1 MVDVGDDVPRRA
13 PGEAPRLRL
22 TAAASRRNA
31 PDRSATAPAG
41 PPPAAFTSGAV
52 PAPVRDAQ
60 VEEPPPGPR
69 RPRRL
74 LAAGGL
80 VGLFVVLVV
89 LAAAALLPRSGERT
103 VAAEVA
109 PPAAAEEPQGSELD
123 PPVTLAPDSEY
134 VETEVLDGDDLVVTH
149 WISTTT
155 PMDRVRLR
163 PPSSPVLSGVVV
175 DAEDLVVA
183 ADGVRLDAGA
193 VVVDVPSDLPSAAT
207 LYVRYR
213 LPDALRRNSSV
224 DDRALATVT
233 SVGVGLEGRS
243 LPRTQVFPGGRV
255 MTLACLAQGA
265 RAVPES
271 CGTYV
276 EGAWQVRSAAGEV
289 PVTVIA
295 QFDLAVDR

>member
-1 MVDVGDDVPRRA
+1 MVI
-13 PGEAPRLRL
+13 
-22 TAAASRRNA
+22 
-31 PDRSATAPAG
+31 
-41 PPPAAFTSGAV
+41 
-52 PAPVRDAQ
+52 
-60 VEEPPPGPR
+60 
-69 RPRRL
+69 
-74 LAAGGL
+74 
-80 VGLFVVLVV
+80 
-89 LAAAALLPRSGERT
+89 AAAALLPRSGERT

-109 PPAAAEEPQGSELD
+109 PPAAAAEPQGSEFD

-163 PPSSPVLSGVVV
+163 PPSSPVLAGVAV

-183 ADGVRLDAGA
+183 ADGVRLDAET

-213 LPDALRRNSSV
+213 LPDALQRNSSV

-255 MTLACLAQGA
+255 MTLACLPQGA

-295 QFDLAVDR
+295 QFDLAVTR